1 MVYDTHIHT
10 HTPSQACLSYK
21 RVGTKTCV
29 VCKRRVR
36 DGLAR
41 DARRLEVCGV
51 RGASA
56 KFIRRLCEEIQGAA
70 CRETMGRCCLGSAE
84 EDQRRSTKKPVGER
98 VSSAD
103 VRWGE
108 TCAVRVTYVG
118 ITRRCFAKNCRC
130 CVRRNEDLVFS
141 SKMQEKRRPLRSRR
155 AQSMCSGTEG
165 DVRRVRRPELLAKV
179 VRAGEGYPKRED

>member
-1 MVYDTHIHT
+1 MPKVNQIG
-10 HTPSQACLSYK
+10 TPNK
-21 RVGTKTCV
+21 
-29 VCKRRVR
+29 
-36 DGLAR
+36 
-41 DARRLEVCGV
+41 
-51 RGASA
+51 
-56 KFIRRLCEEIQGAA
+56 IRRNQMKNKCFFFFLGPGRQLASFSVRRSNGRVPLTGAPSSK
-70 CRETMGRCCLGSAE
+70 CT
-84 EDQRRSTKKPVGER
+84 RRSTKINEEAVGER

-141 SKMQEKRRPLRSRR
+141 SKMKEKRRPLRSRR

-165 DVRRVRRPELLAKV
+165 DVRRVRRPELFAKV

>member
-1 MVYDTHIHT
+1 MHEMNVRCTNDV
-10 HTPSQACLSYK
+10 Q
-21 RVGTKTCV
+21 TKNCRRFAKKCRRCV
-29 VCKRRVR
+29 QKKRRFGVFVE
-36 DGLAR
+36 
-41 DARRLEVCGV
+41 DA
-51 RGASA
+51 
-56 KFIRRLCEEIQGAA
+56 KIW
-70 CRETMGRCCLGSAE
+70 CCVGSAN

-118 ITRRCFAKNCRC
+118 ITRRCFANNCRC
-130 CVRRNEDLVFS
+130 CVRRNEVLVFS

-155 AQSMCSGTEG
+155 AQRMCSGTEG
-165 DVRRVRRPELLAKV
+165 DVRRARRPDLFAKV